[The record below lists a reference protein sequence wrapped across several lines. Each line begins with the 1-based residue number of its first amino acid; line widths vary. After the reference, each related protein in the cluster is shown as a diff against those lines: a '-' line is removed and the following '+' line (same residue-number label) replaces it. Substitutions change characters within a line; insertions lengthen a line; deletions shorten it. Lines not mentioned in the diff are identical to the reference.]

1 MAQSLEG
8 RVKDLK
14 SKLEGLKQLYTCK
27 ERPLAVDLEIQII
40 QEQINNLVEPAGEP
54 EIFH

>member
-8 RVKDLK
+8 RVVDLK
-14 SKLEGLKQLYTCK
+14 SRLEGLRQLYANK

-40 QEQINNLVEPAGEP
+40 QEQINGLIEPAGEQ
-54 EIFH
+54 ETLH

>member
-8 RVKDLK
+8 RVVDLK
-14 SKLEGLKQLYTCK
+14 SRLEGLKQLYANK

-40 QEQINNLVEPAGEP
+40 QKQINGLIEPAG
-54 EIFH
+54 

>member
-8 RVKDLK
+8 RVQNLK
-14 SKLEGLKQLYTCK
+14 SRLAGLKQLYANK

-40 QEQINNLVEPAGEP
+40 QEQISSLVEPAGEP
-54 EIFH
+54 ETLH

>member
-8 RVKDLK
+8 RVVDLK
-14 SKLEGLKQLYTCK
+14 SRLEGLRQLYANK

-40 QEQINNLVEPAGEP
+40 QEQINGLIEPAGEQ
-54 EIFH
+54 ETFH

>member
-8 RVKDLK
+8 RVLNLK
-14 SKLEGLKQLYTCK
+14 SRLEGLRQLYAHK

-40 QEQINNLVEPAGEP
+40 QEQINGLIEPADEQ
-54 EIFH
+54 ETFH